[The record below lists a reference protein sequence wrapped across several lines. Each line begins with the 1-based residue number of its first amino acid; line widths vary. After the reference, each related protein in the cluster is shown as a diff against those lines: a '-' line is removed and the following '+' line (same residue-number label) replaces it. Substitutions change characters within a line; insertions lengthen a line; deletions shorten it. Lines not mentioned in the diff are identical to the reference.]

1 MHISSIIQS
10 NYLKQVTGIDVI
22 IAGHDATVNLQP
34 QKIENTIV
42 LLGGNEG
49 QYVGDLGLIVNFKR
63 EIMDYK
69 GKLVLLDKDIKDDS
83 DMAKVVEEYKA
94 KELLLRPKSTVKV
107 LGM

>member
-1 MHISSIIQS
+1 MQS
-10 NYLKQVTGIDVI
+10 NYIKQVTGIDVI

-34 QKIENTIV
+34 QQTENTIV
-42 LLGGNEG
+42 LLGGSEG
-49 QYVGDLGLIVNFKR
+49 QFVGDLGLMVNSRR

-69 GKLVLLDKDIKDDS
+69 GKLVLLDKDIKDDP

-94 KELLLRPKSTVKV
+94 RELLLRPKSTVKV